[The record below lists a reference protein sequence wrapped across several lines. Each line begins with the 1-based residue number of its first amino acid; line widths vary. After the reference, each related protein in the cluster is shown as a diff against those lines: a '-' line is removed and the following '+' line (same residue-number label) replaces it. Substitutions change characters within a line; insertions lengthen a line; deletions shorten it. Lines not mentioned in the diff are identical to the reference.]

1 MNQMTDRIPLIKP
14 VVGDEELE
22 NVEAVLDSG
31 YMTQGPYA
39 EEFEDG
45 FADRVG
51 VDHAITV
58 TSCTTGMEL
67 ALEALGVGP
76 GDEVPIPD
84 FTHPATA
91 NAVVRVSADPVLVDV
106 DRDTYNVDPDALSAA
121 VTDDT
126 AALLPVSWGGQ
137 PLPTETI
144 NDIAA
149 DHGIPVVEDA
159 ACSSGAEYDG
169 QPVGSQFDMSV
180 FSFHPRKVLTTGE
193 GGMVTTDDDD
203 LAQTMRSIKNFG
215 TDQREGEIGF
225 VRDDATNFRFS
236 DILAAVGVA
245 QLEKLD
251 DIVQRRREIAHR
263 YTDLLADV
271 DGVRP
276 PAEPDEA
283 SHNYQTYC
291 VYVEA
296 GDDGTRDDLIDA
308 MAERGIETQIG
319 TYAVHQTDAFADA
332 KRVGDL
338 ETSRSLYHNLLTLPV
353 AHSMTKDDQQRVV
366 NALDGELGAVRI

>member
-1 MNQMTDRIPLIKP
+1 MTDTIPLIDP
-14 VVGDEELE
+14 VVGNEELE
-22 NVEAVLDSG
+22 NIEAVLDSG

-45 FADRVG
+45 FAERVG

-76 GDEVPIPD
+76 GDEVPLPD

-91 NAVVRVSADPVLVDV
+91 NAVVRVGAEPVLVDV
-106 DRDTYNVDPDALSAA
+106 DRDTYNIDIDALSDA
-121 VTDDT
+121 VTDET
-126 AALLPVSWGGQ
+126 GAILPVSWGGQ
-137 PLPTETI
+137 PLPTAPI

-149 DHGIPVVEDA
+149 AHDVPVLEDA

-169 QPVGSQFDMSV
+169 SPVGSQFDVSV

-193 GGMVTTDDDD
+193 GGMITTDDDD
-203 LAQTMRSIKNFG
+203 LEETVRSIKNFG

-225 VRDDATNFRFS
+225 VRADATNFRFS

-245 QLEKLD
+245 QLDRLD
-251 DIVQRRREIAHR
+251 DIVARRREIAHR
-263 YTDLLADV
+263 YTDLLASV
-271 DGVRP
+271 DGVTP
-276 PAEPDEA
+276 PTEPSEA
-283 SHNYQTYC
+283 VHNYQSYC

-296 GDDGTRDDLIDA
+296 GDETTREELIELL
-308 MAERGIETQIG
+308 AEEDIESQIG
-319 TYAVHQTDAFADA
+319 TYAVHQTSAFADA
-332 KRVGDL
+332 KRIGDL

-353 AHSMTKDDQQRVV
+353 AHGMSDADQDRVV
-366 NALDGELGAVRI
+366 EALETALETVR

>member
-1 MNQMTDRIPLIKP
+1 MTDRIPLIEP

-22 NVEAVLDSG
+22 NVESVLDSG

-39 EEFEDG
+39 KEFENR

-51 VDHAITV
+51 VDHGITT

-67 ALEALGVGP
+67 ALEALDVGP
-76 GDEVPIPD
+76 GDEVPLPD

-91 NAVVRVSADPVLVDV
+91 NAVVRVGADPVLVDV
-106 DRDTYNVDPDALSAA
+106 DRDTYNVDLDAFSDA

-137 PLPTETI
+137 PLPTDAI

-149 DHGIPVVEDA
+149 DHDIPVIEDA
-159 ACSSGAEYDG
+159 ACSSGAAYDG
-169 QPVGSQFDMSV
+169 QPVGSQFDVSI

-193 GGMVTTDDDD
+193 GGMITTDDD

-215 TDQREGEIGF
+215 TDQREDKVGF

-236 DILAAVGVA
+236 DVLAAIGVA
-245 QLEKLD
+245 QLDKLD
-251 DIVQRRREIAHR
+251 DIVNRRREIAHR

-271 DGVRP
+271 DGVSP

-283 SHNYQTYC
+283 YHNYQTYC

-296 GDDGTRDDLIDA
+296 GDEDARDDLIDV
-308 MAERGIETQIG
+308 MAERQIETQIG
-319 TYAVHQTDAFADA
+319 TYAVHQTDAFANA

-338 ETSRSLYHNLLTLPV
+338 DTSRSLYDNLLTLPV
-353 AHSMTKDDQQRVV
+353 AHSMSDADQDRVV
-366 NALDGELGAVRI
+366 DTLNSALDDVR